1 MKLWSEIPPS
11 NLIWVKA
18 CVYHRGWS
26 AHFQQEFKSSANSF
40 SSLTYL
46 TANTGFS
53 FINWD
58 QIESNIWSAP
68 VQTTLN
74 HEILWN
80 VLIAKQ
86 LPAVAEEVRSLTS
99 LTQLNLRFDQL
110 TTASDKRMKSSMRL
124 FLHILHLAFCILHK
138 CNFMISKLGFYHNFF
153 IVAIL
158 LHGLSLM
165 RYDCRK
171 NSSLFSIPLATQ
183 YWLRTG
189 RSVWLERHL
198 LPGWSIIVR
207 YIRFGQG
214 TFCYSH
220 ATIIIAKV

>member
-1 MKLWSEIPPS
+1 M
-11 NLIWVKA
+11 
-18 CVYHRGWS
+18 
-26 AHFQQEFKSSANSF
+26 
-40 SSLTYL
+40 
-46 TANTGFS
+46 
-53 FINWD
+53 
-58 QIESNIWSAP
+58 
-68 VQTTLN
+68 N

-138 CNFMISKLGFYHNFF
+138 CNFMISKLSFYHNFF

-171 NSSLFSIPLATQ
+171 SSSLSSCPLATQ
-183 YWLRTG
+183 YCRFFAPHRAITLVGETFVARLIYYCPIHSFWPG
-189 RSVWLERHL
+189 DIL
-198 LPGWSIIVR
+198 LQPGYNHYCQSIITEK
-207 YIRFGQG
+207 F
-214 TFCYSH
+214 
-220 ATIIIAKV
+220 